1 MATQPITS
9 RVLNSQQQR
18 LEGQQA
24 SQSASADQAQ
34 RTAIYDGGGNYRT
47 VGAAGSYRPKG
58 TVTSGG
64 VPVGQAVPANNGLVG
79 GMPAS
84 FGGDAQAIRDLRE
97 RLAQVAEERGL
108 QVLTGDPNTQGQGET
123 PLAARYLFDRYLDR
137 DTMTLYYWQQSGAN
151 TGGKWI
157 PVASGL
163 DSLSGGIE
171 TPAVKQYPL
180 ITYNDEPRKIM
191 ALHLRVNADPVVVA
205 SVTQGAGASTLAWTV
220 TQNNQQVNRTITAT
234 LLVDTANGQNQPVTL
249 GTTILEAK
257 SLLKLGLT
265 GVTVGPELLSF
276 TVQFQSAAFDLA
288 MEEE

>member
-1 MATQPITS
+1 MATQPITI

-24 SQSASADQAQ
+24 SQAASADQAQ

-64 VPVGQAVPANNGLVG
+64 VPVGQTVPANNGLVG

-137 DTMTLYYWQQSGAN
+137 DTMTLYYWQQSSAN
-151 TGGKWI
+151 TGGRWI

-171 TPAVKQYPL
+171 APAVKQYPL

-191 ALHLRVNADPVVVA
+191 ALYVSWTGN
-205 SVTQGAGASTLAWTV
+205 GAEPGGASLLAGGAAV
-220 TQNNQQVNRTITAT
+220 VM
-234 LLVDTANGQNQPVTL
+234 
-249 GTTILEAK
+249 GTTILDVGDTLVLNVTTAGK
-257 SLLKLGLT
+257 GTLG
-265 GVTVGPELLSF
+265 F
-276 TVQFQSAAFDLA
+276 TVHFQSAAFDLA
-288 MEEE
+288 MEE